1 MFTSH
6 SALGSFM
13 SKELSKICAKNLLVL
28 LLPSGKRYSMM
39 MRPNFCYWLRGVA
52 LRGVAA
58 RQQVMCV
65 KVSSH
70 FHTFG
75 RASEAWHAVP
85 GNPHCSVMC
94 EIMCVCARECADMRV
109 CAFVCA
115 SMCVCDGTRPSKLPQ
130 ELDSVMRSIQAV
142 AGDAVVGP
150 GATHCNH
157 CSTLQHTD
165 VVVGPGVK
173 GHVEKNE

>member
-1 MFTSH
+1 
-6 SALGSFM
+6 
-13 SKELSKICAKNLLVL
+13 
-28 LLPSGKRYSMM
+28 
-39 MRPNFCYWLRGVA
+39 
-52 LRGVAA
+52 
-58 RQQVMCV
+58 V

-70 FHTFG
+70 FHTFW

-94 EIMCVCARECADMRV
+94 MIMCVCARGCANMRV

-115 SMCVCDGTRPSKLPQ
+115 STCVRNGFWPSKLPK

-142 AGDAVVGP
+142 AGDSVVGP

-157 CSTLQHTD
+157 CNTLQHTD

-173 GHVEKNE
+173 GHVEKSE